1 MIDLILIS
9 RNSWVQVNFIRSNI
23 NLINKFKGL
32 TSSVKLMASLKITS
46 TFPIVFLML
55 DWTNFAVNVLNQGIA
70 VNGLV

>member
-9 RNSWVQVNFIRSNI
+9 RNSWGQVNFIRSNI